1 MESLNALSVRAYVAP
16 LQNYREM
23 NAIVNVLV
31 ASVTTF
37 AATNLDDI
45 FLLTVLF
52 ARRVPSRRIVAGQ
65 YLGFA
70 AIIVVSLTLLK
81 AVAFAIPRDW
91 TRILGI
97 LPLAIG
103 VKEFVHLHRFE
114 AGFSERTGS
123 LSILSIAAITVAN
136 GADNVGV
143 YVPFF
148 AASRSHLTLVLAVY
162 GLLVFAWCAVGNWF
176 EHHAL
181 VLKSLARWGHW
192 MVPLVLIGL
201 GAYIFLFV

>member
-1 MESLNALSVRAYVAP
+1 
-16 LQNYREM
+16 M
-23 NAIVNVLV
+23 NTIVNVLV

-37 AATNLDDI
+37 AATNIDDI

-52 ARRVPSRRIVAGQ
+52 ARRVPTRRIVAGQ

-70 AIIVVSLTLLK
+70 AIIIVSLTLLK
-81 AVAFAIPRDW
+81 GVAFAIPQEW
-91 TRILGI
+91 IRILGI

-103 VKEFVHLHRFE
+103 VKEFVHIHRFE
-114 AGFSERTGS
+114 AGYTERTGS
-123 LSILSIAAITVAN
+123 LSLLSIAAITVAN

-148 AASRSHLTLVLAVY
+148 VASRSHLRLVLVVY

-176 EHHAL
+176 GRHAL
-181 VLKSLARWGHW
+181 VLKSLDRWGHW

-201 GAYIFLFV
+201 GTYVLLFV